1 MQTHVKRLHGNW
13 DLGFALD
20 KHMLKSVYIGN
31 DEYGHARFNN
41 TRTPAGEALY
51 QLKYEASWDKA
62 KLLAQAV
69 HDDICSHLP
78 NIDMVIPMPPSQYRP
93 RQPVTEV
100 AAHLATLLDVPMFD
114 NFLLRQRTGAKLKNM
129 HSREDKDAALKGKI
143 TLGHTFRGDGPWNA
157 LLLDD
162 LHDTGASLSA
172 ACEALRACEKIAKV
186 YVAALTWKRLK

>member
-20 KHMLKSVYIGN
+20 KHMLKSVYIGD
-31 DEYGHARFNN
+31 DEYGHARFDN

-51 QLKYEASWDKA
+51 QLKYEKNWDQA
-62 KLLAQAV
+62 KLLAQTV
-69 HDDICSHLP
+69 YDDICPHLP
-78 NIDMVIPMPPSQYRP
+78 DIGMVVPMPPSQLRP

-100 AAHLATLLDVPMFD
+100 AAHLAMLLDVPMFE
-114 NFLLRQRTGAKLKNM
+114 NFLLRQRTGAKLKDM
-129 HSREDKDAALKGKI
+129 HTREDKDAALRGKI
-143 TLGHTFRGDGPWNA
+143 TLGHTFRGEGRWNA

-172 ACEALRACEKIAKV
+172 ACEALRACEKIAKI
-186 YVAALTWKRLK
+186 YVAALTWKRPK